1 MSKKMKN
8 TNNLLKGT
16 ALFCASLLLLVSCQK
31 EDSSL
36 SDVNPQTT
44 SQTRTS
50 GLVQDDPIK
59 VGKVPFTISES
70 YFEAQANLVSGNV
83 YGANVPSFTGRI
95 RSDRTAPTVSI
106 TSPANSASVS
116 GTVSITA
123 SASDNVGVSVVTF
136 FVDNV
141 SIGTKTTAPYTA
153 SWNSTGAATGSHVIK
168 VTAQDA
174 AGNLS
179 TASIQVGINT
189 TSTGDIAPPSVT
201 ITSPTSASS
210 FTVGNNIS
218 VGVTASDNTGVAYVR
233 LLVDGVSQGM
243 DYTAPYSFS
252 ISTANMSSS
261 THTIT
266 ATAYDGYNNTASAS
280 VLIALNAVILPPPPV
295 LPSTSILIMPPVQN
309 QGGEGSCVVF
319 ATAYGARSA
328 EQFYKTNST
337 SYSYNSNVVSPEYV
351 YNQVKATSDCGSGT
365 TVTAALDLLVN
376 QGACTWQSMP
386 YSSSNGCSTMPSNTQ
401 MSEANLYKIASYSKI
416 ATSDIATM
424 KSMIVNKHPL
434 IIGIVTDNSF
444 LSAGPGFIWRTQT
457 GTSVGHALSI
467 CGFDD
472 SKHAYKVFNSWGTSW
487 GDAGYSWIDYDL
499 LPIVGSYYT
508 YVIQN

>member
-1 MSKKMKN
+1 MFNNMKN

-50 GLVQDDPIK
+50 GLVQDDPVK

-83 YGANVPSFTGRI
+83 YGANPPSFSGRI

-116 GTVSITA
+116 GTVGITA
-123 SASDNVGVSVVTF
+123 SASDNIGVSVVTF

-153 SWNSTGAATGSHVIK
+153 SWNSTGAASGNHVIK

-179 TASIQVGINT
+179 TASIQVGINA

-280 VLIALNAVILPPPPV
+280 VLIALNAVIVPPPPV
-295 LPSTSILIMPPVQN
+295 LPSTFGLIMPPVIN
-309 QGGEGSCVVF
+309 QGGEGICAVM
-319 ATAYGARSA
+319 ATTYAARSTEKYYGTSA
-328 EQFYKTNST
+328 TTYSNST
-337 SYSYNSNVVSPEYV
+337 NVVSPEFV
-351 YNQVKATSDCGSGT
+351 YNQIKISDCGSGT
-365 TVTAALDLLVN
+365 SIITSLDLMINTGV
-376 QGACTWQSMP
+376 CTWQSMP
-386 YSSSNGCSTMPSNTQ
+386 YSSSNGCSTLPTSAQLTEASN
-401 MSEANLYKIASYSKI
+401 YKISSYSKI
-416 ATSDIATM
+416 VTSDMTSM
-424 KSMIVNKHPL
+424 KNMVVNNHPV
-434 IIGIVTDNSF
+434 IISITADQSF
-444 LSAGPGFIWRTQT
+444 LDATPGFIWRTFL
-457 GTSVGHALSI
+457 GSGVGHALVI

-472 SKHAYKVFNSWGTSW
+472 SKNAYKVFNSWGTAW
-487 GDAGYSWIDYDL
+487 GDAGYSWIDYNL
-499 LPIVGSYYT
+499 LPTISSYYS
-508 YVIQN
+508 YVINN

>member
-1 MSKKMKN
+1 MKN
-8 TNNLLKGT
+8 NNLLKST

-36 SDVNPQTT
+36 SDVNPQTN

-50 GLVQDDPIK
+50 GLVQDDPVK

-141 SIGTKTTAPYTA
+141 SIGTKTTAPYTS
-153 SWNSTGAATGSHVIK
+153 SWNSTGAASGNHVIK

-179 TASIQVGINT
+179 TASVQVAINA

-210 FTVGNNIS
+210 FTVGDNIS

-233 LLVDGVSQGM
+233 LLVDGVSQGIS
-243 DYTAPYSFS
+243 YTAPYSFN

-280 VLIALNAVILPPPPV
+280 VLIALNAVIVTTPV
-295 LPSTSILIMPPVQN
+295 LPSSYQLIMPPVQN
-309 QGGEGSCVVF
+309 QGGEGACVVF
-319 ATAYGARSA
+319 ATAYAGRSA
-328 EQFYKTNST
+328 EQYYKTNSS
-337 SYSYNSNVVSPEYV
+337 SYSYSSNIVSPEYV
-351 YNQVKATSDCGSGT
+351 YNQIKATSDCGSGSAIT
-365 TVTAALDLLVN
+365 DALDLLAN
-376 QGACTWQSMP
+376 QGVCTWQSMP
-386 YSSSNGCSTMPSNTQ
+386 YSSTNGCSTLPSSTQ
-401 MSEANLYKIASYSKI
+401 MSEANSYKITSYSKI
-416 ATSDIATM
+416 TTSDVSTM

-444 LSAGPGFIWRTQT
+444 LSAGPGFVWRTQT

-472 SKHAYKVFNSWGTSW
+472 AMHAYKVFNSWGTGW

-499 LPIVGSYYT
+499 LPVVGSYYT